1 MKTKNFNVIDKTIA
15 KMRLGKVSKF
25 VDKGDV
31 VLDFGCGY
39 QAFFL
44 KSISNLISKG
54 WGVDYEVEEDHSLS
68 NLKLMNFNYQG
79 TLPFEDKKFDKIFLL
94 AVYEH
99 IPLESTV
106 SLLVELKRVLKDNGK
121 IVLTI
126 PTPKGKPV
134 MEFLAFK
141 LGVISRAEIADH
153 KKYYSKEDIQSDA
166 AKAGLSLSYHSYF
179 QFGWNSL
186 QVLEKNND

>member
-1 MKTKNFNVIDKTIA
+1 MKTKNFNAIDKTIA
-15 KMRLGKVSKF
+15 KMRLRKVSQF
-25 VDKGDV
+25 VNKDDV

-44 KSISNLISKG
+44 KSISDKISKG
-54 WGVDYEVEEDHSLS
+54 WGIDYEVENDVSFK
-68 NLKLMNFNYQG
+68 NLTLMNLNYQG
-79 TLPFEDKKFDKIFLL
+79 NLPFEDKKFDKIFLL

-106 SLLVELKRVLKDNGK
+106 SLLIELKRVLKDNGK

-126 PTPKGKPV
+126 PTPKGKSV

-153 KKYYSKEDIQSDA
+153 KKYYSKEDIHGDA
-166 AKAGLSLSYHSYF
+166 TKAGLCLSYHRYF